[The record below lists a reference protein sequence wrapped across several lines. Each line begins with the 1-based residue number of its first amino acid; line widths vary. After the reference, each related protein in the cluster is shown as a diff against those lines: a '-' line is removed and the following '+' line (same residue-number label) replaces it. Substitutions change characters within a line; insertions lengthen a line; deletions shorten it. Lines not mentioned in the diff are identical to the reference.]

1 LYKGQQRI
9 DQCFAF
15 SLSINRS
22 MKKNNSNTIIQIKK
36 QTL

>member
-1 LYKGQQRI
+1 
-9 DQCFAF
+9 
-15 SLSINRS
+15 